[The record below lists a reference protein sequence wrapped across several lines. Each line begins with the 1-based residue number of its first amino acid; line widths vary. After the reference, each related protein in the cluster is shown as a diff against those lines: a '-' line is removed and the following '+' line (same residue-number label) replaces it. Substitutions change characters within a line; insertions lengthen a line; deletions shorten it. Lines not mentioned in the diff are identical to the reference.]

1 MTLAARGR
9 YPESMTAETVFEL
22 GHGPVLYIRQGHIGR
37 ITLNRPG
44 AGNAID
50 QDMAAALEEV
60 CRRINQDPEVTV
72 ALISGAGDGAFCRGE
87 DAGVLAGGPDGE
99 APSPERL
106 RDFGLRRN
114 VAEMVA
120 GIECP
125 VIALVNGDA
134 LGAGLALALACDL
147 RIAAAQAT
155 FGIGDA
161 ARYSLLANGLTQ
173 LLPRIVGRGKAMEM
187 LLTADPVAAPEAL
200 SIGLV
205 HRVLPPAEA
214 AADAEQTA
222 EAMAARAP
230 IALRYAKEAVNKGMD
245 LTLEQALRLEGDLY
259 MILHTTRDR
268 TEGIT
273 AFRDKKKPVFRGD

>member
-1 MTLAARGR
+1 MSTD
-9 YPESMTAETVFEL
+9 TAFGL
-22 GHGPVLYIRQGHIGR
+22 RQGPVLYMRQGHVGR

-44 AGNAID
+44 AGNALD

-72 ALISGAGDGAFCRGE
+72 ALIRGAGDEAFCRGE
-87 DAGVLAGGPDGE
+87 DAGGPAGEP
-99 APSPERL
+99 PSPEQL
-106 RDFGLRRN
+106 PGFGLRRS

-147 RIAAAQAT
+147 RIASTQAS
-155 FGIGDA
+155 FGIGDP

-173 LLPRIVGRGKAMEM
+173 LLPRIVGRGKAMEL
-187 LLTADPVAAPEAL
+187 LLTADPITAPEAL
-200 SIGLV
+200 SMGLV
-205 HRVLPPAEA
+205 HRALPPAEA
-214 AADAEQTA
+214 AADAERTA
-222 EAMAARAP
+222 EEMASRAP

-245 LTLEQALRLEGDLY
+245 LTLEQALRLECDLY
-259 MILHTTRDR
+259 MILHTTQDR